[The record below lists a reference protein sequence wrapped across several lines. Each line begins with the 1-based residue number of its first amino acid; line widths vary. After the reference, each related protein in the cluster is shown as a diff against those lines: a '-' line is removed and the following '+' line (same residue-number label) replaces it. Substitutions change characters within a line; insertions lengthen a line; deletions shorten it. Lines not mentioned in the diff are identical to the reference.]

1 MARSV
6 SVRPASPS
14 AGRSRRR
21 GSTGEM
27 HHHTDGNA
35 AVEDR
40 LTPHGHGATATAQHD
55 LDDIRRRPRHHPFGL
70 QPNLW
75 FVLRPHESLGGGVR
89 DHDSAVRDQHRMLP
103 AAALLQE
110 PPHHHAFRKP
120 GVVEQPLLDLVGGA
134 ASEREHQRA
143 RILCP
148 TRQVDHTE
156 HVSGARFDDGSS
168 GARQRG
174 QRIGKVLAPQHQR
187 RFAFRDRGSDPV
199 GADGG
204 FRVDEARCEIDAVEM
219 CPERPLG
226 NPPVEDVASTIG
238 EDEPD
243 ARGRQ
248 VVDQRVEHRARR
260 AHEQAVLLA
269 VVGIRRR
276 ESLRGKP
283 GRGGPAPRRPDVV
296 ADRRRRLAVVQQC
309 VEGAA
314 QHLWIGAPGV
324 HPVPPRRDRCGSGT

>member
-6 SVRPASPS
+6 SVRPASPN

-21 GSTGEM
+21 GTTREM
-27 HHHTDGNA
+27 HHHTDGNG

-40 LTPHGHGATATAQHD
+40 LTPHGHGPTTTAQHD

-75 FVLRPHESLGGGVR
+75 FVLRPHESLGRGVR

-174 QRIGKVLAPQHQR
+174 QRISKMLAPQHQR

-226 NPPVEDVASTIG
+226 NPPVEDVSSTIG

-243 ARGRQ
+243 AGGRQ

-260 AHEQAVLLA
+260 ARRAGCPARCLRHTALRIAQERARTRRTGA
-269 VVGIRRR
+269 TTSRCCRGPASEPRRR
-276 ESLRGKP
+276 WSRVWSM
-283 GRGGPAPRRPDVV
+283 RSAIWSSVTSSSR
-296 ADRRRRLAVVQQC
+296 
-309 VEGAA
+309 
-314 QHLWIGAPGV
+314 
-324 HPVPPRRDRCGSGT
+324 T